1 MLSAHKVTHR
11 TGTMDLTISYYE
23 HSHWLVSFC
32 AHRFGA
38 FFFFFWTLGY
48 DRMLIM
54 SAYIDLWLLRSITSA
69 RSDWCCYYEQCS
81 PTMWTGLVLFVT
93 LVTTIHVYLC
103 YDHLT
108 LTCDCFWAVCA
119 YLVGVLWTLGTT
131 ISYYKHLHP
140 LVSFFRPICAHK
152 VGVCWNSGYNH
163 VLLQA
168 FAFTPE
174 CCRAVS
180 CAQGWCCLELVL

>member
-1 MLSAHKVTHR
+1 MH
-11 TGTMDLTISYYE
+11 TG
-23 HSHWLVSFC
+23 LV
-32 AHRFGA
+32 H
-38 FFFFFWTLGY
+38 FFWTLGY

-54 SAYIDLWLLRSITSA
+54 STYIDLWLLRSITSA

-108 LTCDCFWAVCA
+108 LTCDCFWTVCA
-119 YLVGVLWTLGTT
+119 HLVGVLWTLGTT

-140 LVSFFRPICAHK
+140 LVSFLEQYVHSRLVFVGTLVTTMSYYKHSRSLLSVVELYLVHR
-152 VGVCWNSGYNH
+152 VGVVWN
-163 VLLQA
+163 
-168 FAFTPE
+168 
-174 CCRAVS
+174 
-180 CAQGWCCLELVL
+180 